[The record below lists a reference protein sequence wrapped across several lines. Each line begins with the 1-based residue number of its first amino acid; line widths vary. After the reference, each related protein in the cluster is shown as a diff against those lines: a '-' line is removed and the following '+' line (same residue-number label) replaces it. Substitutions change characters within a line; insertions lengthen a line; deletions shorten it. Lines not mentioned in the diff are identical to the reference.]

1 MALITKSATLF
12 RIKAIFDRIRQVTD
26 AVRESKWDDA
36 ALYANAAQESLE
48 KLIPHIEEVA
58 EAGPPQENAPRFIQP
73 QPDTP
78 RDSRPQGPPE
88 GPIWEAWR
96 ARELRLQ
103 NRCAVG
109 KIPVSSC
116 KPPEPFSIPKP
127 KPAAVVPPRKPIV
140 TPAPVAPRLPEG
152 PVTFDFSRMPG
163 TAKGSYSDL
172 CYQAAREG
180 QVAPPPLTDAEW
192 ESTERFDRLPA
203 EIQARIRAEYAL
215 TGQPVTVRFNEEGA
229 I

>member
-1 MALITKSATLF
+1 VALITKSETLF

-58 EAGPPQENAPRFIQP
+58 ESGPPVENAPRFIQP
-73 QPDTP
+73 EPDRLSRVVP
-78 RDSRPQGPPE
+78 RGGRS
-88 GPIWEAWR
+88 
-96 ARELRLQ
+96 
-103 NRCAVG
+103 
-109 KIPVSSC
+109 IPVSNC
-116 KPPEPFSIPKP
+116 KSPEPFSIPKP
-127 KPAAVVPPRKPIV
+127 KPAAVVPPRKPII

-163 TAKGSYSDL
+163 TGKGSHSDL
-172 CYQAAREG
+172 CYQAGRDG
-180 QVAPPPLTDAEW
+180 QLPPPPLTDAEW
-192 ESTERFDRLPA
+192 EATERFDRLPA
-203 EIQARIRAEYAL
+203 EIQARIRAEYAQ

-229 I
+229 L

>member
-1 MALITKSATLF
+1 MALITKSETLF

-73 QPDTP
+73 QPGSNEWLHQLEKAK
-78 RDSRPQGPPE
+78 SRG
-88 GPIWEAWR
+88 
-96 ARELRLQ
+96 RETFGRIS
-103 NRCAVG
+103 G
-109 KIPVSSC
+109 IPVSSC

-163 TAKGSYSDL
+163 TAKGSHSDL
-172 CYQAAREG
+172 CYQAARDG
-180 QVAPPPLTDAEW
+180 QIAPPPLTNAEW
-192 ESTERFDRLPA
+192 EATERFDRLPA
-203 EIQARIRAEYAL
+203 EIQARIRAEYAQ
-215 TGQPVTVRFNEEGA
+215 TGKPVTVRFNEEGA

>member
-1 MALITKSATLF
+1 MALITKTETLF

-73 QPDTP
+73 QPDTHL
-78 RDSRPQGPPE
+78 RNYADFEHQDREQRISRAN
-88 GPIWEAWR
+88 IR
-96 ARELRLQ
+96 
-103 NRCAVG
+103 
-109 KIPVSSC
+109 KIPISSC

-203 EIQARIRAEYAL
+203 EIQARIRAEYAQ

>member
-1 MALITKSATLF
+1 MALITKSETLF

-73 QPDTP
+73 QPGSNEWLHQLEKAK
-78 RDSRPQGPPE
+78 SRG
-88 GPIWEAWR
+88 
-96 ARELRLQ
+96 RETFGRIS
-103 NRCAVG
+103 G
-109 KIPVSSC
+109 IPVSSC